1 MGWGSIRQW
10 GATLALTCLAACAA
24 TPRADAPPPRLPTAG
39 AAIVIVEPRV
49 SLGILR
55 VAGATQPRPEW
66 SEAARG
72 HIAAAAR
79 DIVAGKRRA
88 ALSPAHATAS
98 ARARQVLLLHDAV
111 RVSINTAEDTDP
123 ELHTMSRKRAWT
135 LGPGARSLDD
145 TGVATHALIISCDG
159 DFTSAARAV
168 FVVGAAAAGVLAPTG
183 LQRASAVLVDLD
195 TGDIVWRNRVV
206 ARPDQDVREAGGARA
221 LVAMLLQGAP
231 L

>member
-10 GATLALTCLAACAA
+10 AAALALGCLAACVA
-24 TPRADAPPPRLPTAG
+24 TPGGDTPPPRLPSAG
-39 AAIVIVEPRV
+39 ATIVLVEPRV

-55 VAGATQPRPEW
+55 VAGETQARPDW
-66 SEAARG
+66 SDAARA
-72 HIAAAAR
+72 HITTAAR
-79 DIVAGKRRA
+79 EILAGKQRA
-88 ALSPAHATAS
+88 ASLLARADAS
-98 ARARQVLLLHDAV
+98 ARVRQVLLLHDAV

-135 LGPGARSLDD
+135 LGPGARVLDN

-195 TGDIVWRNRVV
+195 TGDIVWRSRVV